1 MRRQATDAAA
11 GLNRLLRAL
20 LEIRA
25 KEGSHLPGYAEPI
38 VLFLGARSNG
48 SAAMRELRDEL
59 GLGQSRA
66 SRLCAALARAGLVR
80 VDTATEDR
88 RASRVRLTAKGFRLV
103 GKVASA
109 LDGKSGSTSA

>member
-1 MRRQATDAAA
+1 MRRQATDGAA

-38 VLFLGARSNG
+38 MLLLGSRSDG
-48 SAAMRELRDEL
+48 SVAMRELRDTL

-80 VDTATEDR
+80 VDTASEDR
-88 RASRVRLTAKGFRLV
+88 RASRVRLTAKGFKLV
-103 GKVASA
+103 GRVSTV
-109 LDGKSGSTSA
+109 LDGPGA